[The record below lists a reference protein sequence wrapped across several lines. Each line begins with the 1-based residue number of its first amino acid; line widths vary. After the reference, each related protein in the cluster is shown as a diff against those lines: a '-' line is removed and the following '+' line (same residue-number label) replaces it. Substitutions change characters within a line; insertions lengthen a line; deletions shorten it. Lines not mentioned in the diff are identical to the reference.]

1 MAPSPFADNA
11 KRTIPANFKFDPHS
25 LKPLAQTL
33 WALSISLGHTLTAH
47 RQFARVKSATVSPDG
62 MLGGRGYVMGVKDIR
77 QRLYE
82 ASEALSAI
90 CDTIHDEINA
100 PHWKP
105 RLAELEKDEADDL
118 KRLLTD
124 AEDNLQNPE
133 EEAEEDMAAV
143 EHGEGGGK
151 PPGEGKDV
159 SWKPGGDDRFDK
171 QEPASAV
178 PAGGDQETLH
188 RGGPKP
194 PSKKQASSRYSY
206 DYTGGPVAESGMPDS
221 GMDLTPTD
229 ANDYGLGFGAHGD
242 GIAQRGQPGGSAST
256 LPHLSGGSE
265 LPNDGEDAVDRSDYY
280 RGPKGN
286 GVATGPVSESELP
299 SADGGPPTEDIDLPN
314 TSLRGQDPSNPH
326 PNWDSPVHETY
337 IRDPYQR
344 LDDSMMR
351 RVPRG

>member
-1 MAPSPFADNA
+1 MVAYKKTLAALAKNERMRLAAGPVLPPDPSGAPGGAPPGGMAPSPFADNA

-133 EEAEEDMAAV
+133 EEAEEDMEAV
-143 EHGEGGGK
+143 ENGEKDKGPGG
-151 PPGEGKDV
+151 GKDV
-159 SWKPGGDDRFDK
+159 SWKPGGDERFDK
-171 QEPASAV
+171 QEPASSV
-178 PAGGDQETLH
+178 PSGGDQETLH

-206 DYTGGPVAESGMPDS
+206 DYTGGPVAESG
-221 GMDLTPTD
+221 
-229 ANDYGLGFGAHGD
+229 
-242 GIAQRGQPGGSAST
+242 
-256 LPHLSGGSE
+256 
-265 LPNDGEDAVDRSDYY
+265 LPNDGEDAVDRADYY

-286 GVATGPVSESELP
+286 GVAMGPVSESELP
-299 SADGGPPTEDIDLPN
+299 SADGGPPKEDIDLPN
-314 TSLRGQDPSNPH
+314 TSLRGKDPSNQR

-344 LDDSMMR
+344 LDDAMMR